1 MAKQTHETMAVF
13 TLTTMA
19 EDGDI
24 DTDKKILFE
33 LVEDLK

>member
-13 TLTTMA
+13 TLTMA